1 MQADIGWDAAACCGF
16 NSTCLHKWTRVSVSG
31 HGVVWDAVR
40 AGGSHPV
47 QTGAREEGHHQGD
60 VVGEAPGKSMMFG
73 HRRARNTRAHAS
85 EMLLRAAK
93 GKALCDGKQKHWIS
107 CPSTVNKGVSRTCSI
122 SAPPPNMQSCSW
134 TPFWVSIGHF
144 KNLLVKR
151 KDALCNAV
159 SRSAVVVDDNG
170 APAATSWTVYVVV
183 NGPIRSHFMMTPVA
197 FVL

>member
-1 MQADIGWDAAACCGF
+1 
-16 NSTCLHKWTRVSVSG
+16 
-31 HGVVWDAVR
+31 
-40 AGGSHPV
+40 
-47 QTGAREEGHHQGD
+47 
-60 VVGEAPGKSMMFG
+60 
-73 HRRARNTRAHAS
+73 
-85 EMLLRAAK
+85 
-93 GKALCDGKQKHWIS
+93 
-107 CPSTVNKGVSRTCSI
+107 
-122 SAPPPNMQSCSW
+122 MQSCSW